1 MKRYIYM
8 FFILLLAIQVYA
20 AEFQVDK
27 SKKNIVKFISDA
39 PVEDFEGVTDKIDGY
54 FVYDGN
60 ELANNSEIYF
70 EVDLRT
76 LDTGIGLR
84 NRHMRENYLH
94 TDKYPMTTF
103 KGKMVKAERASSGD
117 YNVTV
122 EGTIFIHGVNRTLK
136 TTGTLTP
143 NENGYRIKSSFEV
156 RLTDHN
162 IEVPKLMFMKIS
174 NTMRLQLDFYLKEVK
189 PTNTAG

>member
-1 MKRYIYM
+1 MKRKIYM
-8 FFILLLAIQVYA
+8 FFILLIASHVYA

-27 SKKNIVKFISDA
+27 SKKNMVKFISDA
-39 PVEDFEGVTDKIDGY
+39 PVEDFEGVTNKIDGY

-60 ELANNSEIYF
+60 ELANNSELYF

-103 KGKMVKAERASSGD
+103 KGKMVKADRASSGD

-122 EGTIFIHGVNRTLK
+122 EGTIFIHGVSRTLK

-174 NTMRLQLDFYLKEVK
+174 NTMKLQLDFYLKEVK